1 MSIYLSIGQS
11 WSIWVK
17 WHQSVSSGV
26 KRCKTL
32 SSWFIQGHSGSIE
45 VNLGQSGS
53 KVFNQV
59 NCVQS
64 GLSRVDLGVF
74 LVVGVDVDREEGVGQ
89 PTYLRFLVTDYS
101 IEDQWRSC

>member
-1 MSIYLSIGQS
+1 MVNMGQVASIRF
-11 WSIWVK
+11 K
-17 WHQSVSSGV
+17 W
-26 KRCKTL
+26 CKTL
-32 SSWFIQGHSGSIE
+32 SSWFIQGHSWSIE

-89 PTYLRFLVTDYS
+89 PNYLRFLVTDYS
-101 IEDQWRSC
+101 IEDQWRRC